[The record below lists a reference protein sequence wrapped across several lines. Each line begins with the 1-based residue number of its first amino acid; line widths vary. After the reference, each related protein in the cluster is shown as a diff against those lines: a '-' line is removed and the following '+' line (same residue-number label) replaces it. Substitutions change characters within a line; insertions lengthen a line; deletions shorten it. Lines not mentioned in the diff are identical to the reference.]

1 MMFRKIKQSFNK
13 AVRIALIPL
22 DLCVLLLQERMNK
35 KELDSHE
42 KDVERKRN
50 EIYAFRLKKLK
61 AYQTLVEAI
70 DPNLIEI
77 IASNTALNN
86 LLAVQFLQTQ
96 QVWKKERAILILFTA
111 HILERSNKQVSPAF
125 NRRRKLFVPFGE
137 FSLEFE
143 MFAYDNGDL
152 HCIIHEIE
160 LGITLRKGN
169 TILHRDTIEM
179 GTSLGSSITS
189 NLFEGFVLQKLPS
202 IIPILEKYF

>member
-1 MMFRKIKQSFNK
+1 M
-13 AVRIALIPL
+13 
-22 DLCVLLLQERMNK
+22 
-35 KELDSHE
+35 
-42 KDVERKRN
+42 
-50 EIYAFRLKKLK
+50 
-61 AYQTLVEAI
+61 EAI